1 MKLYLL
7 SVFRKGGNE
16 QQHSFSV
23 SPVPQLVDNE
33 AGSNDETRCRCCPQ
47 IRYVVNGIAR
57 PSEVI
62 DLDNLQYAS
71 PTASPHATYIQ

>member
-16 QQHSFSV
+16 QQHSSSV

-71 PTASPHATYIQ
+71 PTPSPHATYIQ